1 MLFFVSLLADG
12 VLAGALYAL
21 FALAFVVVYE
31 ASGMINFALG
41 VWAMLGTGLVA
52 TGLSALGLGMAGA
65 VGFAATVSVAAALAF
80 NRIVTRRLVDRPL
93 ITVIMVTLGL
103 CLVLRGAVPLLLPA
117 GPAAASGLLA
127 TDTVTVHGL
136 PLATGKLAAAVAA
149 LVSVATVAGFFR
161 WSRTGLALRAIAD
174 DPRSAAAVGV
184 DVDRHFAIAWGL
196 MAVIALLAGVLWTF
210 VAGSGFGVVLLGL
223 KVFPI
228 VIVGGLDSIVGTLV
242 GAFGLG
248 VLESLAAG
256 YLDPIVGGGFSGI
269 AAYLVLVATL
279 CVRPHGL
286 LGRPRVERI

>member
-1 MLFFVSLLADG
+1 MLFLLSLLVDG

-21 FALAFVVVYE
+21 FALAFVVVYK

-41 VWAMLGTGLVA
+41 EWAMLGTGLVA
-52 TGLSALGLGMAGA
+52 TGVSVLSLGMAGA
-65 VGFAATVSVAAALAF
+65 IAFAAVVSVAAALGF
-80 NRIVTRRLVDRPL
+80 NRAVTRRLVGRPL
-93 ITVIMVTLGL
+93 IAAIMVTLGL
-103 CLVLRGAVPLLLPA
+103 GMVLRGAVPLLLPA
-117 GPAAASGLLA
+117 GSAASAFLA
-127 TDTVTVHGL
+127 GTVTLYGL
-136 PLATGKLAAAVAA
+136 PLATGRVAAAVAA
-149 LVSVATVAGFFR
+149 MVSVATMAAFFR

-174 DPRSAAAVGV
+174 DARSAAAVGV

-228 VIVGGLDSIVGTLV
+228 VIVGGLDSLAGTLV

-269 AAYLVLVATL
+269 AAYLVLIATL
-279 CVRPHGL
+279 CVRPYGL
-286 LGRPRVERI
+286 LGRPRVERV

>member
-1 MLFFVSLLADG
+1 MLFLLSLLVDG

-21 FALAFVVVYE
+21 FALAFVVVYK

-41 VWAMLGTGLVA
+41 EWAMLGTGLVA
-52 TGLSALGLGMAGA
+52 TGVAVLGLGMAGA
-65 VGFAATVSVAAALAF
+65 IAFAAVVSVAAALGF
-80 NRIVTRRLVDRPL
+80 NRAVTRRLVGRPL
-93 ITVIMVTLGL
+93 IAAIMVTLGL
-103 CLVLRGAVPLLLPA
+103 GMVLRGAVPLLLPA
-117 GPAAASGLLA
+117 GSAAASAFLA
-127 TDTVTVHGL
+127 GTVTLYGL
-136 PLATGKLAAAVAA
+136 PLATGRVAAAVAA
-149 LVSVATVAGFFR
+149 MVSVATVAAFFR
-161 WSRTGLALRAIAD
+161 WSRTGLALRAIGD
-174 DPRSAAAVGV
+174 DARSAAAVGV

-228 VIVGGLDSIVGTLV
+228 VIVGGLDSLAGTLV

-269 AAYLVLVATL
+269 AAYLVLIATL
-279 CVRPHGL
+279 CARPHGL
-286 LGRPRVERI
+286 LGRPRVERV

>member
-1 MLFFVSLLADG
+1 MLFLLSLLVDG

-21 FALAFVVVYE
+21 FALAFVVVYK

-41 VWAMLGTGLVA
+41 EWAMLGTGLVA
-52 TGLSALGLGMAGA
+52 TGVSVLSLGMAGA
-65 VGFAATVSVAAALAF
+65 IAFAAVVSVAAAVGF
-80 NRIVTRRLVDRPL
+80 NRAVTRRLVGRPL
-93 ITVIMVTLGL
+93 IAAIMVTLGL
-103 CLVLRGAVPLLLPA
+103 GMVLRGAVPLLLPS
-117 GPAAASGLLA
+117 GSAAASAFLA
-127 TDTVTVHGL
+127 GTVTLYGL
-136 PLATGKLAAAVAA
+136 PLATGRVAAAVAA
-149 LVSVATVAGFFR
+149 MVSVATVAAFFR

-174 DPRSAAAVGV
+174 DARSAAAAGV

-228 VIVGGLDSIVGTLV
+228 VIVGGLDSVVGTLV

-269 AAYLVLVATL
+269 AAYLVLIATL
-279 CVRPHGL
+279 CVRPYGL
-286 LGRPRVERI
+286 LGRPRVERV

>member
-1 MLFFVSLLADG
+1 V
-12 VLAGALYAL
+12 
-21 FALAFVVVYE
+21 
-31 ASGMINFALG
+31 
-41 VWAMLGTGLVA
+41 
-52 TGLSALGLGMAGA
+52 
-65 VGFAATVSVAAALAF
+65 
-80 NRIVTRRLVDRPL
+80 
-93 ITVIMVTLGL
+93 
-103 CLVLRGAVPLLLPA
+103 LPA
-117 GPAAASGLLA
+117 GSVPAFLA
-127 TDTVTVHGL
+127 TDTVTLLGV
-136 PLATGKLAAAVAA
+136 PLAAGKLVAAAAAMVSVAAVAA
-149 LVSVATVAGFFR
+149 FFR

-174 DPRSAAAVGV
+174 DPASAAAVGV

-228 VIVGGLDSIVGTLV
+228 VIVGGLDSIVGTLA

-269 AAYLVLVATL
+269 AAYLVLIATL

-286 LGRPRVERI
+286 LGRPRVERV

>member
-1 MLFFVSLLADG
+1 MVFFVSLLVDG
-12 VLAGALYAL
+12 VLAGAVYAL
-21 FALAFVVVYE
+21 FALAFVVVYK

-41 VWAMLGTGLVA
+41 EWAMLGTGLVA
-52 TGLSALGLGMAGA
+52 TGLSALRLGLVGA
-65 VGFAATVSVAAALAF
+65 AGFAAAVSVAMALGF
-80 NRIVTRRLVDRPL
+80 NRMVTRRLVGRPL
-93 ITVIMVTLGL
+93 IAAIMVTLGL
-103 CLVLRGAVPLLLPA
+103 GMVLRGAVPLVLPA
-117 GPAAASGLLA
+117 GTVPALFA
-127 TDTVTVHGL
+127 TDAVTVHGV
-136 PLATGKLAAAVAA
+136 PLATGKLAAAVVAMVCVAA
-149 LVSVATVAGFFR
+149 VAAFFR

-196 MAVIALLAGVLWTF
+196 MAVIALLAGVLWSF

-228 VIVGGLDSIVGTLV
+228 VIVGGLDSIVGTLA

-269 AAYLVLVATL
+269 AAYLVLIATL

-286 LGRPRVERI
+286 LGRPRVERV

>member
-1 MLFFVSLLADG
+1 V
-12 VLAGALYAL
+12 VGAA
-21 FALAFVVVYE
+21 
-31 ASGMINFALG
+31 
-41 VWAMLGTGLVA
+41 
-52 TGLSALGLGMAGA
+52 
-65 VGFAATVSVAAALAF
+65 GFAATVSVAAALSF
-80 NRIVTRRLVDRPL
+80 NRVVTRRLVGRPL
-93 ITVIMVTLGL
+93 ISAIMVTLGL
-103 CLVLRGAVPLLLPA
+103 GMVLRGAVPLLLPA
-117 GPAAASGLLA
+117 GPAAAAALLA
-127 TDTVTVHGL
+127 TDTVTVHGVA
-136 PLATGKLAAAVAA
+136 LATGKLASAVAA
-149 LVSVATVAGFFR
+149 MVSVAMVAAFFR

-210 VAGSGFGVVLLGL
+210 VAGSGFGVALLGL

-269 AAYLVLVATL
+269 AAYLVLIATL

-286 LGRPRVERI
+286 LGRPRVERV

>member
-1 MLFFVSLLADG
+1 MLFFASLLADG
-12 VLAGALYAL
+12 LLAGAVYAL
-21 FALAFVVVYE
+21 FALAFVVVYK

-41 VWAMLGTGLVA
+41 EWAMLGTGLLA
-52 TGLSALGLGMAGA
+52 TGLSALRLGAIGSAGVAA
-65 VGFAATVSVAAALAF
+65 VVCVAAAVAF
-80 NRIVTRRLVDRPL
+80 HRAVIRRLVGRPL
-93 ITVIMVTLGL
+93 IAAIMVTLGL
-103 CLVLRGAVPLLLPA
+103 GMVLRGAVPLLLPTA
-117 GPAAASGLLA
+117 SLPAHLA
-127 TDTVTVHGL
+127 TAPLTVRGV
-136 PLATGKLAAAVAA
+136 PLATGKLAAAMVAMVCVAA
-149 LVSVATVAGFFR
+149 VAAFFR

-196 MAVIALLAGVLWTF
+196 MALIALLAGVLWTF

-223 KVFPI
+223 RVFPV
-228 VIVGGLDSIVGTLV
+228 VIVGGLDSIVGTLA

-269 AAYLVLVATL
+269 AAYPVLIAVL
-279 CVRPHGL
+279 CVRPSGL

>member
-1 MLFFVSLLADG
+1 MLFFVSLLVEG
-12 VLAGALYAL
+12 LLAGAVYAL
-21 FALAFVVVYE
+21 FALAFVVVYK

-41 VWAMLGTGLVA
+41 EWAMLGTGLVA
-52 TGLSALGLGMAGA
+52 TGIAGRGVGVVGA
-65 VGFAATVSVAAALAF
+65 AGFAATVSVGAALSF
-80 NRIVTRRLVDRPL
+80 NRVVTRRLVGRPL
-93 ITVIMVTLGL
+93 ISAIMVTLGL
-103 CLVLRGAVPLLLPA
+103 GMVLRGAVPLLLPA
-117 GPAAASGLLA
+117 GPAAAAALLA
-127 TDTVTVHGL
+127 TDTVTVHGVA
-136 PLATGKLAAAVAA
+136 LATGKLASAVAA
-149 LVSVATVAGFFR
+149 MVSVAMVAAFFR

-210 VAGSGFGVVLLGL
+210 VAGSGFGVALLGL

-269 AAYLVLVATL
+269 AAYLVLIATL

-286 LGRPRVERI
+286 LGRPRVERV